1 VRDREQRAVQM
12 SLLDLN
18 LHDVVRAVGSRGTV
32 GLAATVA
39 LRLVHLVD
47 VSHKANALLN
57 ARRPRCDS

>member
-1 VRDREQRAVQM
+1 M